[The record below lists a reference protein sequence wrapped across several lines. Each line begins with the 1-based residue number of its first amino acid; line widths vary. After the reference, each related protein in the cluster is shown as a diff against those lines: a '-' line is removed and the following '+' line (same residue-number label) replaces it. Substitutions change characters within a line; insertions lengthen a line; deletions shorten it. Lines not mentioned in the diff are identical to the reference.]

1 MQQHPTRRLR
11 LPLAALVAVAGL
23 ALLAPVVGPGTS
35 PVTPSATAATGSAGT
50 GSAGP
55 ASPGPA
61 SSVVGAVPTAAARD
75 SARAQNP
82 GDEPPNVVMVLT
94 DDMRAD
100 DLRHMPHVR
109 RLLVDRG
116 MTFRQAQ
123 SPHPLCCPARA
134 EILSG
139 QYAQNNGVHH
149 NSGPYGGWEAFDPT
163 STIATWAQDKGYR
176 TALHGK
182 HLNHFENGSKAD
194 PGWDNFDILLE
205 PATDYA
211 NFDFFNG
218 TSYRD
223 DYVTTRL
230 DQRTVSD
237 LERWAGRTPYL
248 VMANHVAPHI
258 WMPRS
263 ARGDSDGD
271 RGGRPP
277 MVAPEHRR
285 ALAGLKPASFRA
297 PSFNEADMRDKER
310 IVRSRTS
317 LPRRQ
322 MARLNLAR
330 VRSLLSV
337 DDAVEHLVDT
347 LRETGELDD
356 TYIVFTSDNGYA
368 LGEHRFTGKDRL
380 FDEILDVPLVVR
392 GPGVPAGKKSDRLVS
407 LVDLTATLTS
417 LMDLSP
423 DATLDGEDFSATLL
437 GGADRQ
443 RRDTMLIQTGGK
455 ATGVRDPGWTYRGV
469 LTERYSYARRVNDRM
484 RDGFLYDRAK
494 DPYELRNLMR
504 SPRYTAVRR
513 ELERRLRALGD
524 CAGRECNQRFG
535 PVPRPRG

>member
-1 MQQHPTRRLR
+1 MLHHSTRRPTRRLR
-11 LPLAALVAVAGL
+11 LPLAALTAVVGL
-23 ALLAPVVGPGTS
+23 ALVAPVASPSTS
-35 PVTPSATAATGSAGT
+35 PVASSATAGPGSPVPGTATSTGRGT
-50 GSAGP
+50 AP
-55 ASPGPA
+55 
-61 SSVVGAVPTAAARD
+61 VETTAAER
-75 SARAQNP
+75 
-82 GDEPPNVVMVLT
+82 PNVVMVLT
-94 DDMRAD
+94 DDMRKD

-109 RLLVDRG
+109 KLLVERG

-149 NSGPYGGWEAFDPT
+149 NSGPYGGWEAFDPS
-163 STIATWAQDKGYR
+163 STIATWAQDEGYR

-182 HLNHFENGSKAD
+182 HLNHFENGSAAD

-218 TSYRD
+218 TSYRN

-237 LERWAGRTPYL
+237 LERWAGATPYL
-248 VMANHVAPHI
+248 VMANHVAPHV

-263 ARGDSDGD
+263 ARGDGDDD

-277 MVAPEHRR
+277 KVAPEHKR
-285 ALAGLKPASFRA
+285 ALPGLEPAAFKA
-297 PSFNEADMRDKER
+297 PSFNEADMRDKEK
-310 IVRSRTS
+310 IVRSRAGLSRSEMST
-317 LPRRQ
+317 
-322 MARLNLAR
+322 LNLAR
-330 VRSLLSV
+330 IRSLLSV
-337 DDAVEHLVDT
+337 DDAVKNLVDT
-347 LRETGELDD
+347 LRETGELDN

-380 FDEILDVPLVVR
+380 FDEIMDVPLVVR

-407 LVDLTATLTS
+407 LVDLSATLTS

-423 DATLDGEDFSATLL
+423 DSTLDGEDFSATLL
-437 GGADRQ
+437 GRKATS

-484 RDGFLYDRAK
+484 RDGFLYDRAQ
-494 DPYELRNLMR
+494 DPYELRNLIR
-504 SPRYTAVRR
+504 SPRYAPVRR

-524 CAGRECNQRFG
+524 CSGRECNRRFG
-535 PVPRPRG
+535 KVPKPRG

>member
-1 MQQHPTRRLR
+1 MTRSTRPRLQGLLVVPHR
-11 LPLAALVAVAGL
+11 STRPLRRPLAALVVVAGL
-23 ALLAPVVGPGTS
+23 ALVAPVASPGTS
-35 PVTPSATAATGSAGT
+35 PVARSATAGAGSPVPGTATTAGRGT
-50 GSAGP
+50 
-55 ASPGPA
+55 
-61 SSVVGAVPTAAARD
+61 AVAE
-75 SARAQNP
+75 
-82 GDEPPNVVMVLT
+82 EPPNVVMVLT
-94 DDMRAD
+94 DDMRKD
-100 DLRHMPHVR
+100 DMRHMPHVR
-109 RLLVDRG
+109 ELLVERG

-149 NSGPYGGWEAFDPT
+149 NSGPYGGWQAFDPS
-163 STIATWAQDKGYR
+163 STIATWAQDEGYR

-182 HLNHFENGSKAD
+182 HLNHFEEGSPAD
-194 PGWDNFDILLE
+194 PGWTNFDILLE

-211 NFDFFNG
+211 NFDFFGG
-218 TSYRD
+218 TSYRN

-237 LERWAGRTPYL
+237 LERWAGPTPYL

-263 ARGDSDGD
+263 ARGDGDGD

-277 MVAPEHRR
+277 KVAPEHKR
-285 ALAGLKPASFRA
+285 ALARLKPAAFKA
-297 PSFNEADMRDKER
+297 PSFNEADMSDKEKG
-310 IVRSRTS
+310 VRTRAKLSRREMST
-317 LPRRQ
+317 
-322 MARLNLAR
+322 LNLAR
-330 VRSLLSV
+330 IRSLLSV
-337 DDAVEHLVDT
+337 DDAVKHLVDT
-347 LRETGELDD
+347 LRETGELDN

-380 FDEILDVPLVVR
+380 SDEILDVPLVVR

-423 DATLDGEDFSATLL
+423 DITLDGEDFSDTLL
-437 GGADRQ
+437 GGKATH

-469 LTERYSYARRVNDRM
+469 LTERYAYGRRVNDRLS
-484 RDGFLYDRAK
+484 DGFLYDRAE
-494 DPYELRNLMR
+494 DPYELRNLIR
-504 SPRYTAVRR
+504 SKRYAPVRR

-524 CAGRECNQRFG
+524 CAGSECNRHFG
-535 PVPRPRG
+535 RTPRPRG

>member
-1 MQQHPTRRLR
+1 VLHRPTRRLR
-11 LPLAALVAVAGL
+11 LPLAALAAVAGL
-23 ALLAPVVGPGTS
+23 ALVAPVVSPGTS
-35 PVTPSATAATGSAGT
+35 PIARSATAGVDS
-50 GSAGP
+50 P
-55 ASPGPA
+55 APG
-61 SSVVGAVPTAAARD
+61 GGPTASEGTATTGQTRD
-75 SARAQNP
+75 RGTALQGRASAEA
-82 GDEPPNVVMVLT
+82 PNVVMVLT

-100 DLRHMPHVR
+100 DLRHMPQVR

-149 NSGPYGGWEAFDPT
+149 NSGPYGGWEAFDPD
-163 STIATWAQDKGYR
+163 STIATWAQDAGYR

-182 HLNHFENGSKAD
+182 HLNHFDKGSPAD
-194 PGWDNFDILLE
+194 PGWDNFDILME

-237 LERWAGRTPYL
+237 LERWAGATPYL

-263 ARGDSDGD
+263 ARGDGDDD

-277 MVAPEHRR
+277 KVAREHRR
-285 ALAGLKPASFRA
+285 ALVGLKPAAFKA
-297 PSFNEADMRDKER
+297 PSFNEPDMRDKEM
-310 IVRSRTS
+310 IVRSRTTLS
-317 LPRRQ
+317 RPG
-322 MARLNLAR
+322 MTRLNLAR

-337 DDAVEHLVDT
+337 DDAVANLVDT
-347 LRETGELDD
+347 LRETGELDN

-380 FDEILDVPLVVR
+380 FDEIMDVPLVVR
-392 GPGVPAGKKSDRLVS
+392 GPGVPAGEKSDRLVS

-423 DATLDGEDFSATLL
+423 DSTLDGADFSDTLL
-437 GGADRQ
+437 GGRDTQ

-455 ATGVRDPGWTYRGV
+455 APGVRDPGWTYRGV
-469 LTERYSYARRVNDRM
+469 LTERYSYARRVNDGM
-484 RDGFLYDRAK
+484 RDGFLYDRDK
-494 DPYELRNLMR
+494 DPYELRNLIR
-504 SPRYTAVRR
+504 SRRYDPVRR

-524 CAGRECNQRFG
+524 CEGSECNRYFG
-535 PVPRPRG
+535 KVPRPRR

>member
-1 MQQHPTRRLR
+1 VVHPALGPSDCLAVPHQPHPRLRRGLR
-11 LPLAALVAVAGL
+11 LPLGALVAVAGL
-23 ALLAPVVGPGTS
+23 ALVAPVASPGAS
-35 PVTPSATAATGSAGT
+35 PVASSATAGAGSPLPGTATTAGRGT
-50 GSAGP
+50 
-55 ASPGPA
+55 
-61 SSVVGAVPTAAARD
+61 AVAEER
-75 SARAQNP
+75 
-82 GDEPPNVVMVLT
+82 PNVVLVLT

-100 DLRHMPHVR
+100 DMRHLPHVR
-109 RLLVDRG
+109 KLLVDRG

-149 NSGPYGGWEAFDPT
+149 NSGPYGGWQSFDPS
-163 STIATWAQDKGYR
+163 STIATWAQDEGYR

-182 HLNHFENGSKAD
+182 HLNHFERGEPAD

-218 TSYRD
+218 TSYRG

-237 LERWAGRTPYL
+237 LERWAGPTPYM

-263 ARGDSDGD
+263 ARGDGDGD

-277 MVAPEHRR
+277 KVAPEHRR
-285 ALAGLKPASFRA
+285 ALAGLEPRSFRT
-297 PSFNEADMRDKER
+297 PSFNEADLRDKER
-310 IVRSRTS
+310 AVRKRAKISRKEMRT
-317 LPRRQ
+317 
-322 MARLNLAR
+322 LNLAR
-330 VRSLLSV
+330 IRSLLSV
-337 DDAVEHLVDT
+337 DDAVKNLVET
-347 LRETGELDD
+347 LRETDELDS

-380 FDEILDVPLVVR
+380 TDEIMDVPLVVR
-392 GPGVPAGKKSDRLVS
+392 GPGVPAGGTSNRMVS
-407 LVDLTATLTS
+407 LVDLTATLSS

-423 DATLDGEDFSATLL
+423 DLTLDGEDFSDTLL
-437 GGADRQ
+437 GRKATSG
-443 RRDTMLIQTGGK
+443 RDTMLTQTGGK

-469 LTERYSYARRVNDRM
+469 LTKRWSYGRRVNDGM
-484 RDGFLYDRAK
+484 RDGFLYDRDR
-494 DPYELRNLMR
+494 DPYELRNLILSKR
-504 SPRYTAVRR
+504 HAPVRR

-524 CAGRECNQRFG
+524 CAGSECNRRFG
-535 PVPRPRG
+535 KVPEPRR